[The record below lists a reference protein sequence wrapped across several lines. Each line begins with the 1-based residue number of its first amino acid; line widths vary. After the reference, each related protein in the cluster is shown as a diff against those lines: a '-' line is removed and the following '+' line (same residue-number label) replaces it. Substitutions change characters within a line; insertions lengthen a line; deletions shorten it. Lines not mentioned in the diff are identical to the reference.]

1 MKRSLSLILCLIL
14 ALCLFTGCG
23 ASAMT
28 NDKAVYAP
36 EAPAEPMAPA
46 APAPAPEAEEI
57 YDYGYYE
64 EPASSSDLNSTVS
77 SDSAFPVNTKLIYT
91 ANMDLET
98 TAFDDAIAGLE
109 ALVKDMGGYFENS
122 NVNNYGSYRQGS
134 YTVRVPARNFE
145 GFCSAVGQL
154 CQLNSMDR
162 SATDISEAY
171 YDTEARL
178 ETQKIKQE
186 RLQNLLAKAESME
199 DIIDLE
205 NALSE
210 TEYQIE
216 QLTGTLRKYDSLVGY
231 STINIYLQE
240 VYVLTEVEEPV
251 IGFGAKLVEAFKR
264 GSSRFVD
271 NLQDFALRFARHWV
285 GWIIWLVIIAVVVI
299 IVVRSVKKKR
309 APRKAPAP
317 KNDESKSDGKK

>member
-154 CQLNSMDR
+154 CQLNSISR
-162 SATDISEAY
+162 SAQDVSEAY
-171 YDTEARL
+171 YDTESRL
-178 ETQKIKQE
+178 VTQQTKLD
-186 RLQNLLAKAESME
+186 RLQGLLAQAATME
-199 DIIDLE
+199 DIIELE
-205 NALSE
+205 NAISD

-231 STINIYLQE
+231 STVSIYINE
-240 VYVLTEVEEPV
+240 VFELTEVEEPV
-251 IGFGAKLVEAFKR
+251 IGFGAKLAEAFKR
-264 GSSRFVD
+264 GSSNFVD
-271 NLQDFALRFARHWV
+271 SLQRMALRFARNWV
-285 GWIIWLVIIAVVVI
+285 GWIIWIVIIAVVVFF
-299 IVVRSVKKKR
+299 VVRSIRRRR
-309 APRKAPAP
+309 ARYAP
-317 KNDESKSDGKK
+317 KVNPQPRNEEKKD

>member
-1 MKRSLSLILCLIL
+1 MKRSISIILCIVL
-14 ALCLFTGCG
+14 AISLFCGCG
-23 ASAMT
+23 ASAT
-28 NDKAVYAP
+28 KDSLAYPAAP
-36 EAPAEPMAPA
+36 ADPAAPAEPA
-46 APAPAPEAEEI
+46 APAPMPEVS
-57 YDYGYYE
+57 YDYGYAVE
-64 EPASSSDLNSTVS
+64 APEPAEPSE
-77 SDSAFPVNTKLIYT
+77 DSAGSGLPANTKLIYK
-91 ANMDLET
+91 ANMELET
-98 TAFDDAIAGLE
+98 TAFDESVPARE
-109 ALVKDMGGYFENS
+109 ALVNKMGGYFERS
-122 NVNNYGSYRQGS
+122 NVNNYGSYRSGS
-134 YTVRVPARNFE
+134 YTVRVPAKNFDS
-145 GFCSAVGQL
+145 FCSSVGEL